1 MSDPTAEL
9 LQGLEHVNEEVRRL
23 AQVLR
28 QVLEAQQRGK
38 PLSAATVAN
47 YLEQLT
53 RVEAD
58 SQRIDEM
65 VLAFWAM
72 LGKEQAH

>member
-1 MSDPTAEL
+1 M
-9 LQGLEHVNEEVRRL
+9 
-23 AQVLR
+23 LR
-28 QVLEAQQRGK
+28 QVLKAQQRGE

-58 SQRIDEM
+58 SHRMDETI
-65 VLAFWAM
+65 LAFWAM